1 MWITFGLPWGWIHD
15 QSVKKVTA
23 VPGYDE
29 ALPKLPRLP
38 LLPAGDRED
47 DEQSLWPAKNIV
59 AVPNGYKTT

>member
-47 DEQSLWPAKNIV
+47 DEQSLWPAKKKRGRAEQV
-59 AVPNGYKTT
+59 